1 MTFPRVITLSLSVA
15 ALWFGCIVALPVHSV
30 AAESSPARKARYHQ
44 CPMHPWI
51 KADQPGRC
59 TVCGMDLVANF
70 DGEKTLECDPSVI
83 VMLPP
88 GSPNVVGIQTSE
100 VKRRPLIR
108 TLRISGT
115 IGEDE
120 TRHGVICSPVEGR
133 IDGLA
138 MSCEGDS
145 ITRRQPLVTLFS
157 RTLLAAANDYRI
169 ALEQGGPA
177 VETTRRRLEQYGLVW
192 EQIDAIPKRQP
203 EDLHFGIL
211 APRSGTIVKN
221 YVAQGQYVKEGERL
235 FEVADFT
242 TMWFVFSIQEQDLPF
257 VQPQQYARLQTPAI
271 PGKTLRARITAVS
284 PILDETTRTA
294 RGRVVLENPDRLLK
308 SHAFAEGVVEVPVT
322 DALLVTKT
330 AVLWSGES
338 PRAYV
343 EKRSGVYEPRM
354 LKLGRAGDE
363 DWEVLEGL
371 AEGERV
377 VTQGNMLVDGQA
389 RLDRAAS
396 SSAP

>member
-1 MTFPRVITLSLSVA
+1 MTFPRVISISLLA
-15 ALWFGCIVALPVHSV
+15 AIWFGGTVAFPTCSL
-30 AAESSPARKARYHQ
+30 AAEPAAVRKARYHQ

-51 KADQPGRC
+51 RDGQTGRC
-59 TVCGMDLVANF
+59 TVCGMDLVPNYE
-70 DGEKTLECDPSVI
+70 GENTLECDPSGI

-88 GSPNVVGIQTSE
+88 GSPNVVGVQTVE
-100 VKRRPLIR
+100 AKRRPLVR

-177 VETTRRRLEQYGLVW
+177 VDQTRRRLEQYGLVW
-192 EQIDAIPKRQP
+192 EQIDSIPKRQP

-211 APRSGTIVKN
+211 APRSGTIVKS

-257 VQPQQYARLQTPAI
+257 VQPQQYARIQTPAL
-271 PGKTLRARITAVS
+271 PGKTLRARITAIS
-284 PILDETTRTA
+284 PNLDETTRTA

-308 SHAFAEGVVEVPVT
+308 NRAFAEGVVEVPV
-322 DALLVTKT
+322 AEVLAVAKS
-330 AVLWSGES
+330 AVLWAGES
-338 PRAYV
+338 PRVYV
-343 EKRSGVYEPRM
+343 EKRNGIYEPRM
-354 LKLGRAGDE
+354 LKLGRAGDD

-371 AEGERV
+371 SEGDRV
-377 VTQGNMLVDGQA
+377 VTQGNLLVDGQA

-396 SSAP
+396 APAP